1 MGWAW
6 QWGRREHRLLV
17 RTPASTPQLAAVE
30 PAAEMVVPVAVVAG
44 CSTKLEE
51 WHWRW
56 PDSLETAVGSQVLR
70 LRLPSRNIQR

>member
-6 QWGRREHRLLV
+6 QWGRREHRPLA

-30 PAAEMVVPVAVVAG
+30 PAAEMVAHVAVVAG

-51 WHWRW
+51 
-56 PDSLETAVGSQVLR
+56 
-70 LRLPSRNIQR
+70 